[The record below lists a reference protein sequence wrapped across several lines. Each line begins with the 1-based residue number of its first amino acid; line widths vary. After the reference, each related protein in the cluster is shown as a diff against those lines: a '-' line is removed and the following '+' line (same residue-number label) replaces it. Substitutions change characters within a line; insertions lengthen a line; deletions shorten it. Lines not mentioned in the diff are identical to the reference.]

1 MRILICDDTQ
11 SDLDVTYK
19 YVTEYY
25 KKKNINV
32 KIDCFTDCNIVLNLL
47 NFIEDNQYDLYFLDV
62 VMQHNGIYVA
72 SEIIKKVPNA
82 SIIFTTTSKEFA
94 IDAFKV
100 QAFDYI
106 LKPLDKTEFYD
117 SIDRIMKKLNI
128 KKNTW
133 SFKTNDLT
141 LISINLED
149 IRYIESTN
157 RRIDVHLCNDEI
169 ITSTTIRTKFL
180 ETIPF
185 NLAENSFLL
194 CHNSFI
200 VNMNK
205 IKGIKDVEFIMD
217 NGETVPISKRMLKE
231 VKEQYIN
238 YLVGDANEIR

>member
-11 SDLDVTYK
+11 SDLDVTYQ

-106 LKPLDKTEFYD
+106 LKPLDKDEFYD

-185 NLAENSFLL
+185 NLTENSFLL

-217 NGETVPISKRMLKE
+217 NGEIVPISKRMLKE

>member
-185 NLAENSFLL
+185 NLTENSFLL

-217 NGETVPISKRMLKE
+217 NGEIVPISKRMLKE

>member
-82 SIIFTTTSKEFA
+82 SIIFTTTSKEYA

-141 LISINLED
+141 LISINLEE

-185 NLAENSFLL
+185 NLSENSFLL

>member
-47 NFIEDNQYDLYFLDV
+47 NFIEENQYDLYFLDV

-82 SIIFTTTSKEFA
+82 SIIFTTTSKEYA

-106 LKPLDKTEFYD
+106 LKPLDKAEFYD

-217 NGETVPISKRMLKE
+217 NGEIVPISKRMLKE

>member
-82 SIIFTTTSKEFA
+82 SIIFTTTSKEYA

-106 LKPLDKTEFYD
+106 LKPLDKAEFYD

-141 LISINLED
+141 LISNNLEE

-157 RRIDVHLCNDEI
+157 RRIDVHLCNDKI

-185 NLAENSFLL
+185 NLSENSFLL

-217 NGETVPISKRMLKE
+217 NGEIVPISKRMLKE

>member
-19 YVTEYY
+19 YVTEYF
-25 KKKNINV
+25 KKKNITI
-32 KIDCFTDCNIVLNLL
+32 KTDCFTDCNIVLNSLEFL
-47 NFIEDNQYDLYFLDV
+47 EDNSYDIYFLDV
-62 VMQHNGIYVA
+62 VMQHNGIHVA
-72 SEIIKKVPNA
+72 KEILKKIPNA

-106 LKPLDKTEFYD
+106 LKPLDKVEFFD

-133 SFKTNDLT
+133 SIKTNDLS
-141 LISINLED
+141 LITVNLED
-149 IRYIESTN
+149 IIFIESTN
-157 RRIDVHLCNDEI
+157 RRFEVHLSNDKI
-169 ITSTTIRTKFL
+169 ITSTTIRTKFI
-180 ETIPF
+180 ESIPF
-185 NLAENSFLL
+185 NLNDNSFLL

-205 IKGIKDVEFIMD
+205 IKGIKDLEFIMEND
-217 NGETVPISKRMLKE
+217 ELVPISKRMLKE

-238 YLVGDANEIR
+238 YLVGDYNENN

>member
-82 SIIFTTTSKEFA
+82 SIIFTTTSKEYA

-106 LKPLDKTEFYD
+106 LKPLDKAEFYD

-185 NLAENSFLL
+185 NLSENSFLL

-217 NGETVPISKRMLKE
+217 NGEIVPISKRMLKE

>member
-82 SIIFTTTSKEFA
+82 SIIFTTTSKEYA

-106 LKPLDKTEFYD
+106 LKPLDKAEFYD

-157 RRIDVHLCNDEI
+157 RRIDVHLCNDKM
-169 ITSTTIRTKFL
+169 ITSTNIRTKFL

-217 NGETVPISKRMLKE
+217 NGEIVPISKRMLKE

>member
-47 NFIEDNQYDLYFLDV
+47 NFIEENQYDLYFLDV

-82 SIIFTTTSKEFA
+82 SIIFTTTSKEYA

-106 LKPLDKTEFYD
+106 LKPLDKAEFYD

-185 NLAENSFLL
+185 DLSENSFLL

-217 NGETVPISKRMLKE
+217 NGEIVPISKRMLKE

>member
-141 LISINLED
+141 LISINLEE

-185 NLAENSFLL
+185 NLTENSFLL

>member
-82 SIIFTTTSKEFA
+82 SIIFTTTSKEYA

-106 LKPLDKTEFYD
+106 LKPLDKAEFYD

-217 NGETVPISKRMLKE
+217 NGEIVPISKRMLKE

>member
-141 LISINLED
+141 LISINLEE

>member
-82 SIIFTTTSKEFA
+82 SIIFTTTSKEYA

-106 LKPLDKTEFYD
+106 LKPLDKAEFYD

-157 RRIDVHLCNDEI
+157 RRIDVHLCNDKI

-185 NLAENSFLL
+185 NLSENSFLL

-217 NGETVPISKRMLKE
+217 NGEIVPISKRMLKE

>member
-47 NFIEDNQYDLYFLDV
+47 NFIEENQYDLYFLDV

-82 SIIFTTTSKEFA
+82 SIIFTTTSKEYA

-106 LKPLDKTEFYD
+106 LKPLDKAEFYD

-157 RRIDVHLCNDEI
+157 RRIDVHLCNDKI

-185 NLAENSFLL
+185 NLSENSFLL

-205 IKGIKDVEFIMD
+205 IKGVKDVEFIMD
-217 NGETVPISKRMLKE
+217 NGEIVPISKRMLKE

>member
-1 MRILICDDTQ
+1 MYHRI
-11 SDLDVTYK
+11 
-19 YVTEYY
+19 
-25 KKKNINV
+25 
-32 KIDCFTDCNIVLNLL
+32 LNLL

-141 LISINLED
+141 LISINLEE

-185 NLAENSFLL
+185 NLTENSFLL

>member
-1 MRILICDDTQ
+1 
-11 SDLDVTYK
+11 
-19 YVTEYY
+19 
-25 KKKNINV
+25 
-32 KIDCFTDCNIVLNLL
+32 
-47 NFIEDNQYDLYFLDV
+47 
-62 VMQHNGIYVA
+62 
-72 SEIIKKVPNA
+72 
-82 SIIFTTTSKEFA
+82 
-94 IDAFKV
+94 
-100 QAFDYI
+100 
-106 LKPLDKTEFYD
+106 
-117 SIDRIMKKLNI
+117 MKKLNI

-141 LISINLED
+141 LISINLEE

>member
-141 LISINLED
+141 LISINLEE

-185 NLAENSFLL
+185 NLTENSFLL

-217 NGETVPISKRMLKE
+217 NGEIVPISKRMLKE

>member
-82 SIIFTTTSKEFA
+82 SIIFTTTSKEYA

-106 LKPLDKTEFYD
+106 LKPLDKAEFYD